1 MKSKSVEIQKC
12 AWPVNP
18 DVAAGSAMKPSRMFR
33 LSGLNDEMRFES

>member
-1 MKSKSVEIQKC
+1 MKNKFNEIQKC

-18 DVAAGSAMKPSRMFR
+18 DIAAGNTTKPSLMSR